1 MQKTPKI
8 LNYKNL
14 AFEKYEY
21 GQPFKHPNGTYHAP
35 CNYRL
40 SKNEIIPFYFET
52 PKLRTTSGIVK
63 LENKYYMDLELSQ
76 STDAS
81 AFYNFILKLDE
92 HNITMCHKNSKEW
105 FNQYMPLDIVET
117 YYKSS
122 IILRPSGQ
130 LPILRVRL
138 PSYKSNII
146 TEIYNLRKEKVN
158 DILCIQAD
166 DYVVGILEFS
176 GLSFMS
182 QSFYPVFELQKIK
195 IFKDNEYRSL
205 PSGYIFSDINEKIDL
220 NKATT
225 PSDEERILTEK
236 PSKNT
241 IIITDLKREEMTQ
254 SKIDIKEPLRKDSK
268 PSLFNMIKSSSLAT
282 LLADDDL
289 FNSNSSS
296 FKMAREAQRQQQ
308 LARIEQIKKIQE
320 QIKQQHTDI
329 NQNISLKKNMDSK
342 IDNAINIEK
351 QARIQDVSNQDV
363 SNQDVEKEYNEEFT
377 IDEDNQENYD
387 NNDADLNDT
396 NLNDTNLNENEDGTS
411 DTESS
416 TDGIDYQVLD
426 ELEVVVFDD

>member
-1 MQKTPKI
+1 MNDDDSYTLSLLQKEFKE
-8 LNYKNL
+8 LNYKL
-14 AFEKYEY
+14 
-21 GQPFKHPNGTYHAP
+21 
-35 CNYRL
+35 
-40 SKNEIIPFYFET
+40 NEFII
-52 PKLRTTSGIVK
+52 
-63 LENKYYMDLELSQ
+63 
-76 STDAS
+76 
-81 AFYNFILKLDE
+81 
-92 HNITMCHKNSKEW
+92 
-105 FNQYMPLDIVET
+105 
-117 YYKSS
+117 
-122 IILRPSGQ
+122 
-130 LPILRVRL
+130 
-138 PSYKSNII
+138 
-146 TEIYNLRKEKVN
+146 EKVN

-195 IFKDNEYRSL
+195 IFKDNEYRLL

-396 NLNDTNLNENEDGTS
+396 NLNENEDGTS